1 MSPRIP
7 LPDEFRRSAF
17 DRAAVRRSGLT
28 QGRLRRKD
36 VHSEFHGVWSAAAP
50 ESLLERCQ
58 HYAVRLKDGQFFSH
72 GTAALLQGIPVPREF
87 EEDAHLHVGAVQPAD
102 APHAKQVSGHRML
115 VAPRIREVHG
125 LPVADEAEVFCQLG
139 AVLGVEDLVVVA
151 DHLLNITSLDEDA
164 ATDALIGRVGV
175 VRRVGVSRLVRAA
188 RLARRGSGSP
198 AETRI
203 RLVLEAGGIPV
214 PELNAKLFDAGGWYL
229 GKPDFVWRAQRV
241 VLEYE
246 GPGHREDEQFRY
258 DVLRYDVLRYEDLA
272 DAGWRVM
279 RATRDDLTVA
289 GRRRLV
295 QRVAA
300 ALAA

>member
-1 MSPRIP
+1 MCPRIP
-7 LPDEFRRSAF
+7 LPDEFRRGAF
-17 DRAAVRRSGLT
+17 DRAAARRAGLT

-36 VHSEFHGVWSAAAP
+36 VHSAFHGVWSAAPP

-58 HYAVRLKDGQFFSH
+58 QYGVRLRGGQFFTH
-72 GTAALLQGIPVPREF
+72 GTAALLHGIPVPRTI
-87 EEDAHLHVGAVQPAD
+87 EDDPQIHVGAVQPAD
-102 APHAKQVSGHRML
+102 APHAKHVSGHRLL
-115 VAPRIREVHG
+115 VAPRIGRVHG

-139 AVLGVEDLVVVA
+139 AVLGIEDLVVVA
-151 DHLLNITSLDEDA
+151 DHLLNIVPLAEDA
-164 ATDALIGRVGV
+164 AKNALVERIGV
-175 VRRVGVSRLVRAA
+175 VRRVGAARLGTAV

-203 RLVLEAGGIPV
+203 RLVLQAGGIPV
-214 PELNAKLFDAGGWYL
+214 PELNARILDAAGGYL
-229 GKPDFVWRAQRV
+229 GRPDFVWREQRV

-246 GPGHREDEQFRY
+246 GPGHREEEQFRY
-258 DVLRYDVLRYEDLA
+258 DVVRYEDLA

-279 RATRDDLTVA
+279 RATRDDLTAA

-295 QRVAA
+295 QRVGD

>member
-1 MSPRIP
+1 MTPRIP

-17 DRAAVRRSGLT
+17 DRAAVRRAGLT

-36 VHSEFHGVWSAAAP
+36 VHSEFHGVWSAMPP

-58 HYAVRLKDGQFFSH
+58 QYAVRLKPGQFFSH
-72 GTAALLQGIPVPREF
+72 GTAALLQGIPVPREV
-87 EEDAHLHVGAVQPAD
+87 EEDDLLHIGAVQPAD
-102 APHAKQVSGHRML
+102 APHAKHVSGHRLL
-115 VAPRIREVHG
+115 VAPNIKRVHG

-139 AVLGVEDLVVVA
+139 AMLGLEDLVVVA
-151 DHLLNITSLDEDA
+151 DHLLNIASLDEDA
-164 ATDALIGRVGV
+164 AKHALAERIDV
-175 VRRVGVSRLVRAA
+175 VRRVGSARLVKAVRA
-188 RLARRGSGSP
+188 ARRGSGSP

-203 RLVLEAGGIPV
+203 RLVLESGGIRV
-214 PELNAKLFDAGGWYL
+214 PELNAKIFDATGRYL
-229 GKPDFVWRAQRV
+229 GKPDFVWRRQQV

-258 DVLRYDVLRYEDLA
+258 DVLRYEDLA

-279 RATRDDLTVA
+279 RATSDDLTVA

-295 QRVAA
+295 LRVAA
-300 ALAA
+300 ALAG